1 MGFTD
6 FQDYIIFNA
15 DFKLSECRSHL
26 GEYAANL
33 GERGE
38 RGERGFSCLGMPKS

>member
-1 MGFTD
+1 MLYLRKETQGHS
-6 FQDYIIFNA
+6 I
-15 DFKLSECRSHL
+15 FKLSECRSHL
-26 GEYAANL
+26 VEYAANR